1 MPRLRVDG
9 APLEAR
15 PGASLA
21 AALLG
26 AGRACRTSTR
36 GEPRSAL
43 CAMGVCFECRV
54 QVDGAPGV
62 RACLEPVRDGA
73 DVRTAPGAAADTTP
87 GTGETL
93 ALDVDVAVVGG
104 GPAGI
109 AAAVAA
115 REAGARVALL
125 DESRAP
131 GGRLWHQPEAERPTE
146 ARRWLARLASS
157 GIDLRMQATVHDAW
171 AERGAG
177 FHLEAACAGSAPSR
191 LAIAARAIV
200 VATGARELFL
210 PFPGWTLPGV
220 VGVGAL
226 QALIEDGLD
235 VRGKRV
241 VVTGSGPLLLPAAA
255 RAARAGAVVVAVFE
269 QAPLTSLLGFAAGLV
284 GWPGRAVAGLGYRLR
299 FLPTPYRAGTWVA
312 AARGAERIE
321 SVTATD
327 GRRQVELR
335 CDLLACAYGLMP
347 NLELAR
353 HLGCAVADGA
363 VVVDAAAGTSVPGVF
378 CAGEPTGVGGG
389 PKAALEGA
397 RAGASA
403 AAHAA
408 GHAPAPGDPAFV
420 AALAKERRFAAR
432 LARAFAPRDE
442 LRTLAAA
449 DTLVC
454 RCEDVPR
461 SALSGC
467 TGAREAKLVTRA
479 GMGACQGRICGAALE
494 FLEGWAP
501 DAVRPPLK
509 PVPVCVLEA
518 DR

>member
-1 MPRLRVDG
+1 VPRLRVDG

-15 PGASLA
+15 DGASLA
-21 AALLG
+21 AALFA

-54 QVDGAPGV
+54 ELDGVPGV
-62 RACLEPVRDGA
+62 RACLEPARDGA
-73 DVRTAPGAAADTTP
+73 AVNTVAGVVRDAGAAATV
-87 GTGETL
+87 

-115 REAGARVALL
+115 REAGARVVLL
-125 DESRAP
+125 DESRGP
-131 GGRLWHQPEAERPTE
+131 GGRLWHQPEAERPPA
-146 ARRWLARLASS
+146 ARRWLQRLSASGADVRARTTVYDACTTGDGFRIDAAACHEAGPARLA
-157 GIDLRMQATVHDAW
+157 V
-171 AERGAG
+171 
-177 FHLEAACAGSAPSR
+177 
-191 LAIAARAIV
+191 AARAV
-200 VATGARELFL
+200 VIATGARELFL

-226 QALIEDGLD
+226 QGLIEDGLD

-241 VVTGSGPLLLPAAA
+241 VVAGSGPLLLPAAA
-255 RAARAGAVVVAVFE
+255 RAARSGAHVVAVFE
-269 QAPLTSLLGFAAGLV
+269 QAPLAALLGFAAGLV
-284 GWPGRAVAGLGYRLR
+284 AWPGRALAGLGYRLR
-299 FLPTPYRAGTWVA
+299 FLPTPYRAGTWIA
-312 AARGAERIE
+312 AARGAERVE
-321 SVTATD
+321 GVTATD
-327 GRRQVELR
+327 GRRRVELR
-335 CDLLACAYGLMP
+335 CDLLACAYGLVP

-353 HLGCAVADGA
+353 HLGCAVADGTLA
-363 VVVDAAAGTSVPGVF
+363 VDARAATSVAGVF
-378 CAGEPTGVGGG
+378 AAGEPTGVGGG

-397 RAGASA
+397 LAGAAA

-408 GHAPAPGDPAFV
+408 GRAPRAATSSV
-420 AALAKERRFAAR
+420 ALAKERRFAAR

-442 LRTLAAA
+442 LRALAAA

-454 RCEDVPR
+454 RCEDVTR
-461 SALSGC
+461 GALRDCAS
-467 TGAREAKLVTRA
+467 AREAKLATRA

-501 DAVRPPLK
+501 DTVRPPLK
-509 PVPVCVLEA
+509 PVPVSVLEA